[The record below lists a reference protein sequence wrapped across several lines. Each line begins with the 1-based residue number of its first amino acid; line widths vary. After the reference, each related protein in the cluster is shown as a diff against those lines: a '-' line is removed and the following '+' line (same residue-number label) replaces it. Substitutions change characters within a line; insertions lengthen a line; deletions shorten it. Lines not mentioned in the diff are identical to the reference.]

1 LINSNYFHPIF
12 CNCHKSHFYASLS
25 DSTQQ
30 GAKRYKC
37 DENFV
42 NHDYDL
48 PHPSSS
54 PSFESMQWTQSE
66 IPQDQSLLIHNDL
79 HSYSRSNRTKDIE
92 GHTRASSHVHNVRS
106 SNRRRGGLSS
116 FFMPDKNNV
125 RLTRTDKG
133 RDGSSH
139 RQQQNKSFSNHQ
151 IVSSRSNST
160 DNIGHLSRTPPPQ
173 RSRNG
178 SSMRSNMS
186 DTKRGTSNYKR
197 KSFTGSL
204 NSLLDGHGNHVASHR
219 TRQSRTIQNDD
230 RRNQRNRRS
239 PHQSP
244 QRKNRTRS
252 NSRERSFAE
261 SLDSLFMANSFS
273 HASPKSNRSRRG
285 QFIDKNRSNF
295 GHSQRSRTRSRSGS
309 RTPPLLPRKG
319 SLKKVATG
327 NNSFIQGSNNNSRHL
342 QRYTRTGSVHFE
354 DAAI

>member
-1 LINSNYFHPIF
+1 MN
-12 CNCHKSHFYASLS
+12 
-25 DSTQQ
+25 Q
-30 GAKRYKC
+30 
-37 DENFV
+37 
-42 NHDYDL
+42 DYDL
-48 PHPSSS
+48 PHQSSS

-79 HSYSRSNRTKDIE
+79 HSYSRSNRTKDME
-92 GHTRASSHVHNVRS
+92 GHTRASSHVNAVQ

-133 RDGSSH
+133 RTGAH
-139 RQQQNKSFSNHQ
+139 RQQHKSFSNNQ
-151 IVSSRSNST
+151 IVSRSNST
-160 DNIGHLSRTPPPQ
+160 DSIGHLSRTPRPLT
-173 RSRNG
+173 SRNG
-178 SSMRSNMS
+178 SSMRYNMS
-186 DTKRGTSNYKR
+186 DTKRGTNNKR

-204 NSLLDGHGNHVASHR
+204 NSLLDGHGDHNTSHR
-219 TRQSRTIQNDD
+219 TRQLRIIHDDD

-244 QRKNRTRS
+244 QRKNRARS

-295 GHSQRSRTRSRSGS
+295 VQSQRSRTRSTSGS

-319 SLKKVATG
+319 SLKTARNKPL
-327 NNSFIQGSNNNSRHL
+327 IQGSNNSSRNL